1 MVYWE
6 TKEFTIVQAH
16 KFIER
21 GCWLLS
27 SSTFLR
33 SSFHGHGLNFVVGRK
48 EVVGKLA
55 DFICDPLLRVICF
68 EALLQLFPSIFFM
81 ENISNQSWRI
91 PVRFS
96 SLPPPVTQ
104 VKIFKTFWDF
114 RFCNEVFVNSFSS
127 NISCSAHIPDVIGKQ
142 IWNQL
147 LIASSLATFFF
158 VLFTQAYQWL
168 ASTETVCSVIGSD
181 QSRSER
187 IIALL
192 HFCVQQTYLSTIL
205 CSNYKRS
212 GILSWQ
218 PEARSC
224 GLWGRL
230 PFRLFFLNNPT

>member
-104 VKIFKTFWDF
+104 VKMSRHFETLDF
-114 RFCNEVFVNSFSS
+114 
-127 NISCSAHIPDVIGKQ
+127 
-142 IWNQL
+142 
-147 LIASSLATFFF
+147 ATK
-158 VLFTQAYQWL
+158 
-168 ASTETVCSVIGSD
+168 
-181 QSRSER
+181 
-187 IIALL
+187 
-192 HFCVQQTYLSTIL
+192 YL
-205 CSNYKRS
+205 
-212 GILSWQ
+212 
-218 PEARSC
+218 
-224 GLWGRL
+224 
-230 PFRLFFLNNPT
+230 